1 MLPLDAQI
9 LLAYGTVW
17 TAVTGI
23 DTFGWQ
29 HFDSTPHLSRRTAT
43 DISLALVI
51 SPADST
57 GIMGARWE
65 RLLDVQT
72 RSHCRIR
79 ELGRTSGK
87 DLWASNR
94 G

>member
-1 MLPLDAQI
+1 MLPFDAQI

-23 DTFGWQ
+23 GTFGWQ

-43 DISLALVI
+43 DIGLALVI
-51 SPADST
+51 SPVDST
-57 GIMGARWE
+57 RIMSAQWE
-65 RLLDVQT
+65 RLRKQT

-79 ELGRTSGK
+79 ELRRTSGK
-87 DLWASNR
+87 DLWAGNR